1 MQSGVCRLRRGGQ
14 QPVIARSEATVVVA
28 MVGRRRPA
36 QVVAGNA
43 PPTVPPIVVGVGTAA
58 ASQVDHQRVIPVPAD
73 RRPTRRGVGAG
84 DAGSE
89 LLHSVE
95 CQHAQ
100 ASGPE

>member
-1 MQSGVCRLRRGGQ
+1 MQAAAAAT
-14 QPVIARSEATVVVA
+14 PTVVN
-28 MVGRRRPA
+28 GTTTTCTQSNYFTPS
-36 QVVAGNA
+36 
-43 PPTVPPIVVGVGTAA
+43 PPRKNSAGVGTAA